1 MSKYWEVGEKNKF
14 GKECYKLHFSQF
26 YEEENENV
34 VAGFVQDETDENVYI
49 YVSEELN
56 VEYDTIIANSIEDA
70 KQQIEDMLVE
80 HWKDETDCLEN
91 RIKAFQDGEN

>member
-1 MSKYWEVGEKNKF
+1 MKKYWETGEKNDF

-26 YEEENENV
+26 YEEDDENV
-34 VAGFVQDETDENVYI
+34 IAGFVQDETDENVYF

-56 VEYDTIIANSIEDA
+56 VGYDIIIADSIEDA

-80 HWKDETDCLEN
+80 HWEDEIDCLEN
-91 RIKAFQDGEN
+91 RIKAFQDDEN